1 MAFKVDG
8 PTLLNSWAKACA
20 YPGGR
25 TLFHLFIK
33 RLIPYTG
40 ALGAEVV
47 ELSRGKAV
55 VQLKDR
61 RSVRNH
67 LSSVH
72 AMALANLAEFSTGL
86 AVICSLPAGM
96 RGILKGFQ
104 IDYLKKSRGTLTAIS
119 EFSSE
124 IHFDNK
130 SDSDA
135 KHDIDVKG
143 YILNSDQEK
152 VAEVK
157 ALWRISKEK

>member
-8 PTLLNSWAKACA
+8 PTLLKTWAQACA

-25 TLFHLFIK
+25 VLFHLFIK
-33 RLIPYTG
+33 KLIPYTG
-40 ALGAEVV
+40 ALGAEVI
-47 ELSRGKAV
+47 ELSKGKAI

-61 RSVRNH
+61 RAVRNH

-72 AMALANLAEFSTGL
+72 AMALANVAEFATGL
-86 AVICSLPAGM
+86 ALICTLPVGM

-104 IDYLKKSRGTLTAIS
+104 IEYLKKSRGTLRAIS
-119 EFSSE
+119 EISSE
-124 IHFDNK
+124 IHFE
-130 SDSDA
+130 SDS
-135 KHDIDVKG
+135 KHDIEVKG

-152 VAEVK
+152 VAQVT